1 LFSGEATE
9 AQIVE
14 ANVLDYEVKM
24 VKRDEWLGRFQIVK
38 TNTVVFAGILCVQLP
53 FELLYAHLN
62 RAAPYA
68 FLKYILTGLYIL
80 AIQFFTK
87 KGGQIAVKLTKSE
100 KLGNKEAAANDLI
113 YKVFGIYFMQSYVGL
128 FYQAFFHREFDA
140 LRSVLA
146 QRLIITQLLSNVSEN
161 LVPYATYRYTKFKAM
176 K

>member
-1 LFSGEATE
+1 MPS
-9 AQIVE
+9 
-14 ANVLDYEVKM
+14 
-24 VKRDEWLGRFQIVK
+24 R
-38 TNTVVFAGILCVQLP
+38 
-53 FELLYAHLN
+53 
-62 RAAPYA
+62 
-68 FLKYILTGLYIL
+68 YILTGLYIL

-100 KLGNKEAAANDLI
+100 KLGNKEAASNDLI

-140 LRSVLA
+140 LHSVLA
-146 QRLIITQLLSNVSEN
+146 QRLIITQLLSNVAEN